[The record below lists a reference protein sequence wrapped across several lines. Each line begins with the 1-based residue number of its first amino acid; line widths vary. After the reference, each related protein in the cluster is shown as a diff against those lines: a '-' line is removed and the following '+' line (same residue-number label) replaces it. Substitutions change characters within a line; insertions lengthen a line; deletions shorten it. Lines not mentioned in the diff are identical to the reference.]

1 MKTKDTD
8 STGAG
13 VAQPLA
19 GAAGRLRHSIL
30 SATLLLLLA
39 VLPAEADTLYWDMN
53 GTDSGCGNVGGTWS
67 TGGGTWNTGVAGSSS
82 LDVWEDGDLAT
93 ISAGNDGT
101 GTWTITISGT
111 VKTPRITY
119 GGSLHTGNYG
129 GLVSIAGGVL
139 HFQDVAT
146 GHITYSTGHSTVGE
160 RTISS
165 QISSDVLDTG
175 FSVGSSLGGDYVT
188 IINNT
193 ANNWHGACDI
203 RSGTV
208 KLGAA
213 GVIPDGSVVQTA
225 GGGGILDMAGY
236 CETVKSIVGS
246 VTVNH
251 NNCTLTINAPSGEV
265 YSGVISGT
273 GNLIKNGTG
282 AWTMT
287 GINTYSGYTDVN
299 AGNLILTGSLASGDV
314 DVVSGATLSGTGT
327 VYGPAD
333 IQSGGTLSPG
343 LSSAPVGTFTLGSVP
358 TLSGTVAMDINKS
371 GATLTS
377 DKVELTTGTLT
388 YGGTLK
394 VTASGDTLALGDT
407 FNLFDASAF
416 AGSFT
421 LDLPG
426 LPTGLVWDTSTLL
439 VDGTIAV
446 VCSGTLTADAG
457 ADQTVFQGGEGGAA
471 VLGGSPTASG
481 GSGSGYTY
489 SWSPTAGLSD
499 PTAANPTA
507 APTSTTIYTVT
518 VTDSH
523 GCASPGDSV
532 TVTVRDPVKV
542 CIGTSKEIL
551 LNGETGS
558 SIQWQS
564 SANNVDWSDLSGKTG
579 KPLNTDPITGT
590 TFFRAKVT
598 SGTCAPA
605 YSTPLLIKLTQGP
618 LTWTGGDDNWD
629 FSTPGLWLDG
639 ESFGVRFCDSY
650 VTYLDDSASDATP
663 AITLDAAVSPASV
676 ANNSTKDYTISG
688 TGKISGG
695 GGLTK
700 LGTSTLTLN
709 TVNDYEGTTTVSGG
723 TLLVNGAIGSGAVT
737 VQTGATLGGGGTI
750 GGDINVGDI
759 IVQSGGTLA
768 PGESDTATD
777 TLTII
782 GSKNVTLNKDST
794 TVVQVDRN
802 EGSELSD
809 LVTGIGTFTAGGTLQ
824 VDNLDPEDEFEAG
837 DEFQL
842 FTAGTYAGEFAGIGP
857 ANPNGDPD
865 LAWDTVALKTEGL
878 LRVHNSPKAKRVD
891 YYRAKGTSFKIP
903 FSPTMFAAEDADQDP
918 VALESYQTPAKNGGK
933 VTTTSSTLRYEPV
946 NNDHDEF
953 EFSVTD
959 GRGGKG
965 NAIFYVWVKDYV
977 GKVTITDTG
986 GYGKKISFYG
996 IPGYCYIIERSPEV
1010 DPPVWTPQATVKPN
1024 TAGLVEWD
1032 DPAPLTE
1039 KAFYQSRTLKVG
1051 ETCPP

>member
-1 MKTKDTD
+1 MKTTHANLM
-8 STGAG
+8 GG
-13 VAQPLA
+13 QLAQAFTA
-19 GAAGRLRHSIL
+19 GAVRCGRGLL
-30 SATLLLLLA
+30 AATAFLLLA

-53 GTDSGCGNVGGTWS
+53 GTASGCGNVGGTWS
-67 TGGGTWNTGVAGSSS
+67 TGGGNWNSGIAGSSS
-82 LDVWEDGDLAT
+82 MDVWEDGDLAT

-119 GGSLHTGNYG
+119 GGSLDTGNYG

-188 IINNT
+188 VINNT
-193 ANNWHGACDI
+193 ANNWYGACDI

-439 VDGTIAV
+439 VDGTIV
-446 VCSGTLTADAG
+446 VACDGTLTANAG
-457 ADQTVFQGGEGGAA
+457 ADQVVFRGGEGGAA
-471 VLGGSPTASG
+471 ALGGSPTASG
-481 GSGSGYTY
+481 GSGSGYIY

-507 APTSTTIYTVT
+507 VPASTTIYTVT
-518 VTDSH
+518 VTDAN
-523 GCASPGDSV
+523 GCEAPSDSV

-558 SIQWQS
+558 GIQWQS

-688 TGKISGG
+688 TGKISGS

-700 LGTSTLTLN
+700 LGSSTLTLN
-709 TVNDYEGTTTVSGG
+709 TVNDYSGATTVGG
-723 TLLVNGAIGSGAVT
+723 GRLLVNGAIGSGAVT
-737 VQTGATLGGGGTI
+737 VQTGATLGGHNGVI
-750 GGDINVGDI
+750 GGDLT
-759 IVQSGGTLA
+759 VQSGGVLD
-768 PGESDTATD
+768 PGAAAGTIGLLKSD
-777 TLTII
+777 
-782 GSKNVTLNKDST
+782 GKNVTLNSGST
-794 TVVQVDRN
+794 TKVQVNRN
-802 EGSELSD
+802 GGSSLMD
-809 LVTGIGTFTAGGTLQ
+809 QVTGIGTFTAGGTLE
-824 VDNLDPEDEFEAG
+824 VANLGADLLPG
-837 DEFQL
+837 DEFTL
-842 FTAGTYAGEFAGIGP
+842 FSAGTYNPAGEFTISP
-857 ANPNGDPD
+857 EYPNDD
-865 LAWDTVALKTEGL
+865 TELAWDTKALKERGVL
-878 LRVHNSPKAKRVD
+878 GVHRHPKANQVD
-891 YYRAKGTSFKIP
+891 HERAIGTSFKIYL
-903 FSPTMFAAEDADQDP
+903 SPKMYAATDADGDP
-918 VALESYQTPAKNGGK
+918 VELQSYQTPAHNGGI
-933 VTTTSSTLRYEPV
+933 VTTDSTRLFYQQV
-946 NNDHDEF
+946 NNEHDYF
-953 EFSVTD
+953 DFSVTD

-965 NAIFYVWVKDYV
+965 SARFYVWVKDYV
-977 GKVTITDTG
+977 GKVTISDTAG
-986 GYGKKISFYG
+986 GGKKISFYG
-996 IPGYCYIIERSPEV
+996 IPGYCYIIERTPEANPT
-1010 DPPVWTPQATVKPN
+1010 DWTTQATVKPN

-1039 KAFYQSRTLKVG
+1039 KAFYRSRTLKVG